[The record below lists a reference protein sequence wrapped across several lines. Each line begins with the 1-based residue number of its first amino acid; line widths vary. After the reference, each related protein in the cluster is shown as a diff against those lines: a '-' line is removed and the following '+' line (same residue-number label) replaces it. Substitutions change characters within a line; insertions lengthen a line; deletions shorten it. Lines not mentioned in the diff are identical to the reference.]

1 MRLTATIS
9 RHRKLRRQTSK
20 HNSGVGM
27 GGHFAPYAVQYV
39 TKTVLQCD
47 TDRIALLFYAD
58 RTTEST
64 LSDAKRA
71 ETAEKT
77 QKIRG
82 TPMFLTYRFT
92 MQQNTILPN
101 GNEAFRFTAAR
112 HFLCIAP
119 FSAVGDEDSGRLPVL
134 FFHNIYRCYFLHR
147 FIDFLPCTRAENMVK

>member
-1 MRLTATIS
+1 MCHTPC
-9 RHRKLRRQTSK
+9 
-20 HNSGVGM
+20 GM
-27 GGHFAPYAVQYV
+27 PYV

-58 RTTEST
+58 CTTEST
-64 LSDAKRA
+64 LSDIKRA

-82 TPMFLTYRFT
+82 TPMFLMYRFT

-112 HFLCIAP
+112 HFLFIALFRQSVTRIP
-119 FSAVGDEDSGRLPVL
+119 DACLFCFSTTFTGVIFYIDLLTFYLARGR
-134 FFHNIYRCYFLHR
+134 R
-147 FIDFLPCTRAENMVK
+147 TW